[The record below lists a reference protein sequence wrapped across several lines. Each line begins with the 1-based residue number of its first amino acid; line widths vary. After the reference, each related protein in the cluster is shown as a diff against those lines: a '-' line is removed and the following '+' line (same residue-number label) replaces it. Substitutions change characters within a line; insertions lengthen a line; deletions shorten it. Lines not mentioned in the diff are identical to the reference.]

1 MANVTTAMQGL
12 IAVFMSHAND
22 CTTLSELDELIQ
34 DHTRWRTAHDL
45 FQRVRKKT
53 LVAHRTGNQL
63 LETQYQFE
71 EVCAKTLYNLSG
83 EPAPFDTYVPFSIA
97 PNAFALARQLSIN
110 DSEIVRAI
118 TS

>member
-22 CTTLSELDELIQ
+22 CTTLSELDERI
-34 DHTRWRTAHDL
+34 
-45 FQRVRKKT
+45 QRVRKKT
-53 LVAHRTGNQL
+53 LVAHRPAISYWKPNTSSKR
-63 LETQYQFE
+63 
-71 EVCAKTLYNLSG
+71 CAQRPFTTLVVSQH
-83 EPAPFDTYVPFSIA
+83 PSIPTFSIA